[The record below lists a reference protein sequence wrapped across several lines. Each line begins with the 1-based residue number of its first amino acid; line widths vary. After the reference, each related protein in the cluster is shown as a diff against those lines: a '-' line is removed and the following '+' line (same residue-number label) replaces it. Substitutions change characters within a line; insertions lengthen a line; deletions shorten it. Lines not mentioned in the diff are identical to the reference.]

1 VPLGERTVNGRYD
14 RDRIEVGRYEGRY
27 SRLTMVVENSDL
39 ELIDFKIVFGDRTEY
54 HPRLNHYFREGQRT
68 QVIELPPGESVIR
81 FIDFQYRNL
90 AGGGDA
96 SVRVFGFRTNG
107 GPPPPPPPAADNHPA
122 YLHALSSLRL
132 ARAFLQRPSNI
143 VIRWDENRAI
153 REIDAAIRE
162 IREAAI
168 DDGKNIDD
176 HPPVDRPT
184 WGGRLQRALEMV
196 VQARDEVS
204 RDEDSPSGRV
214 HRLRARSLEHIGNA
228 ERAIRDGIE
237 AARSLREEPPP
248 PPAAFSWDQRG
259 WTMLGEKRVDSRRED
274 SDRIEVSRW
283 EPRFR
288 RLTLVVLDAD
298 MELIDLTIKF
308 KHAEPFHPD
317 VRQFFR
323 ENSRARVID
332 LPGDERT
339 IRWIEFRYRNL
350 PGQGRARVQV
360 WAK

>member
-14 RDRIEVGRYEGRY
+14 HDRIEVGRYEGRF

-39 ELIDFKIVFGDRTEY
+39 EMIDFKIVFGDRTEY
-54 HPRLNHYFREGQRT
+54 HPRLSHYFREGQRT

-90 AGGGDA
+90 PGGGDA
-96 SVRVFGFRTNG
+96 RVQVWGFRTDG
-107 GPPPPPPPAADNHPA
+107 GPPPPPPPPPPSNHPS
-122 YLHALSSLRL
+122 YLHALSDLRM
-132 ARAFLQRPSNI
+132 ARAFLERPSNI
-143 VIRWDENRAI
+143 QIQWDENRAI

-162 IREAAI
+162 IKEAAI
-168 DDGKNIDD
+168 DDGKDLND

-196 VQARDEVS
+196 VQARTDVS
-204 RDEDSPSGRV
+204 QEEDSPSSRV
-214 HRLRARSLEHIGNA
+214 HRLRQRSLEHIANA
-228 ERAIRDGIE
+228 DRAIRDGIE
-237 AARSLREEPPP
+237 AARALREDAPPPP
-248 PPAAFSWDQRG
+248 PPAWDQRG
-259 WTMLGEKRVDSRRED
+259 WTLLGEKRVDSHRED
-274 SDRIEVSRW
+274 FDRIEVARW
-283 EPRFR
+283 EPRFSK
-288 RLTLVVLDAD
+288 LSLVVLDAD

-308 KHAEPFHPD
+308 KHEEPFHPD

-323 ENSRARVID
+323 EGSRARLID
-332 LPGDERT
+332 LPGDQRT

-360 WAK
+360 WAR